1 MKGKRQIEIMKCVL
15 LIGIFGILLFSM
27 GCSMIPKSSVPL
39 VDMNNAGVS
48 GNESHITNST
58 GSVINSTLSGVT
70 IGTFT
75 VTMQTKA
82 INVEREAVKFNLTV
96 PVSVT
101 APIKIME
108 NVSTN
113 VLFWQVMTILA
124 TIASTCFGVIWLI
137 LKFKR

>member
-1 MKGKRQIEIMKCVL
+1 MKYDWQDWTLVL
-15 LIGIFGILLFSM
+15 IIALFCGVLLFS
-27 GCSMIPKSSVPL
+27 GCSMLPKSSAPL
-39 VDMNNAGVS
+39 VDLNNAGMS

-58 GSVINSTLSGVT
+58 GSIINSTLSGVT

-96 PVSVT
+96 PVNVT

-113 VLFWQVMTILA
+113 VLFWQVMAI
-124 TIASTCFGVIWLI
+124 IVSIISGCICIIWLI
-137 LKFKR
+137 LKFRK